1 MNPILAALLPP
12 SAGAPAA
19 SSSTPSAAPQT
30 PSSTDA
36 TSTAQFKSQFDQAV
50 AALTNSNGS
59 STQGTTNATTT
70 AAQATTA
77 GSTVQS
83 AVAADMLQES
93 LQKKIA
99 DLLAKGESVSEIA
112 QQLAASLA
120 TTLAAQFG
128 GDPAQI
134 QNQLQTAFAS
144 ALSPPTSTGP
154 PLSNADLA
162 SALAQRFRQVAD
174 VAAGVLGET
183 GQSNRLFAGSISD
196 AATTAGVQPAPT
208 TTTTPADSIA
218 ADATA
223 LLASLTASQGDG
235 QTVATNGAPALG
247 LNGDTL
253 LGRILARATPPQQAP
268 AGSQTSDATA
278 SSAPSGPSRL
288 TIMALA
294 AAAAALGN
302 GAAPITTAP
311 VATDASAAAVQPV
324 TALAAATAALGN
336 GAAPITTT
344 PVATD
349 ASAAAAQRVI
359 ANAETTSAANSGS
372 SASDIATEA
381 PAPLNPAVV
390 AFVKAFTDV
399 LASASAPA
407 TAKPTT
413 SDPNAGT
420 LLQTSVSSSQA
431 PTIGA
436 FAPVQ
441 AAVQNDAVSTNG
453 AQTPSTLPSQ
463 QTVDPN
469 QVVDQILRGISLNT
483 VDSTSTVR
491 MRLVPEELGDVSV
504 KLTIEG
510 STVSAQLM
518 AQTPAAHDALVAGQG
533 QLERSLADAGLKLTS
548 FNVDLAGGFASFQQ
562 QQQQQSSQQG
572 ASNGRNLLGGVDTPE
587 TDDSQLVAAPTFGP
601 PILAGTSWSALNY
614 LV

>member
-30 PSSTDA
+30 PSSSDA
-36 TSTAQFKSQFDQAV
+36 TSAAQFKSQFDQAV
-50 AALTNSNGS
+50 AALANSNGS
-59 STQGTTNATTT
+59 STQGTTNNTST

-77 GSTVQS
+77 GSSVQS

-99 DLLAKGESVSEIA
+99 DLLAKGETVSEIA

-134 QNQLQTAFAS
+134 QSQLQTAFVS

-154 PLSNADLA
+154 PLSDADLA

-218 ADATA
+218 ADASA

-235 QTVATNGAPALG
+235 KTVATNGAPALG
-247 LNGDTL
+247 PNGDTL
-253 LGRILARATPPQQAP
+253 LGRILARATPPSQAP
-268 AGSQTSDATA
+268 AGSQTSDA
-278 SSAPSGPSRL
+278 SAPSGPSRL
-288 TIMALA
+288 AIM
-294 AAAAALGN
+294 
-302 GAAPITTAP
+302 
-311 VATDASAAAVQPV
+311 
-324 TALAAATAALGN
+324 ALAAATAALGG
-336 GAAPITTT
+336 GAAPVATTTT

-349 ASAAAAQRVI
+349 VSAAALQRVI
-359 ANAETTSAANSGS
+359 ANVETTYTANSGS
-372 SASDIATEA
+372 TANEIATEA
-381 PAPLNPAVV
+381 PAPLNAAVV

-399 LASASAPA
+399 LASTSAPA
-407 TAKPTT
+407 TAKPNLN
-413 SDPNAGT
+413 DADQGA

-436 FAPVQ
+436 FASVQ
-441 AAVQNDAVSTNG
+441 PAIQNDAVSTNG
-453 AQTPSTLPSQ
+453 AQTPQTLPSQ
-463 QTVDPN
+463 HTVDPN
-469 QVVDQILRGISLNT
+469 LVVDQILRGISLNT
-483 VDSTSTVR
+483 VDTTSTVR

-504 KLTIEG
+504 KLTIDG
-510 STVSAQLM
+510 STVSAQVM

-533 QLERSLADAGLKLTS
+533 QLERALADAGLKLTS

-572 ASNGRNLLGGVDTPE
+572 QSNGRALLGGVDTPE
-587 TDDSQLVAAPTFGP
+587 SDDNSLVAAPNFGP
-601 PILAGTSWSALNY
+601 PVLAGTSWSALNY

>member
-19 SSSTPSAAPQT
+19 SSSTPSTPSQT
-30 PSSTDA
+30 PASTDA
-36 TSTAQFKSQFDQAV
+36 SSAAQFKSQFDQAV
-50 AALTNSNGS
+50 AALTNTNGS
-59 STQGTTNATTT
+59 STQGTTTATTT

-83 AVAADMLQES
+83 AVAADMLQEA

-120 TTLAAQFG
+120 TILATQFG
-128 GDPAQI
+128 GDAAQI
-134 QNQLQTAFAS
+134 QTQLQTAFAS
-144 ALSPPTSTGP
+144 ALSPPSTGP
-154 PLSNADLA
+154 PLSNTDLA

-218 ADATA
+218 ADASA
-223 LLASLTASQGDG
+223 LIASLTASQGDG
-235 QTVATNGAPALG
+235 KTVATNGTPALG
-247 LNGDTL
+247 PNGDTL

-268 AGSQTSDATA
+268 SGSQTSDASA
-278 SSAPSGPSRL
+278 SVTPTGPSRL

-294 AAAAALGN
+294 AA
-302 GAAPITTAP
+302 
-311 VATDASAAAVQPV
+311 
-324 TALAAATAALGN
+324 TAALG
-336 GAAPITTT
+336 GAAAPAQAPITIT

-359 ANAETTSAANSGS
+359 ANAEITPAANSGS

-399 LASASAPA
+399 LASTSAPA
-407 TAKPTT
+407 TAKPTAA
-413 SDPNAGT
+413 DADQGT
-420 LLQTSVSSSQA
+420 LLQTTVSSSQA
-431 PTIGA
+431 PSIGA
-436 FAPVQ
+436 FASVQ
-441 AAVQNDAVSTNG
+441 AAVQNDAASTNG
-453 AQTPSTLPSQ
+453 AQTPQTPQSLPSQ
-463 QTVDPN
+463 TAVDPN
-469 QVVDQILRGISLNT
+469 LVVDQILRGISLNT
-483 VDSTSTVR
+483 VDTTSTVR

-504 KLTIEG
+504 KLTIQG
-510 STVSAQLM
+510 STVSAQVM

-562 QQQQQSSQQG
+562 QQQQSPQQG
-572 ASNGRNLLGGVDTPE
+572 QSNGRTLLGGVDTPE
-587 TDDSQLVAAPTFGP
+587 TDDSSLVAAPTFGP